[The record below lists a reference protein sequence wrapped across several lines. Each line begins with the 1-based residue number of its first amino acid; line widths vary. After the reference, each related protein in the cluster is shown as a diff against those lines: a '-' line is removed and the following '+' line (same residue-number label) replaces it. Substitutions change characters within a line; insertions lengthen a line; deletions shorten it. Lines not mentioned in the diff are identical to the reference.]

1 LKNLFVYFIF
11 FTSFSFW
18 VDMFYLLASYYLFLT
33 EFDDKIAE
41 DLFLI
46 LIDTKFLQEFGFNFY
61 D

>member
-1 LKNLFVYFIF
+1 
-11 FTSFSFW
+11 
-18 VDMFYLLASYYLFLT
+18 MFYLLASYYLFLT